1 MTRARDPAP
10 DLVELMVTRLPAVL
24 VWLGAEAATD
34 SVAPRA
40 GAYQRIT
47 ATLIVAHVIAAPNSA
62 RRSSS
67 RCNWRSR
74 PPTIVWIKYIST
86 GFPNDRCT
94 GPPAG
99 RSRRL
104 TAPDGARA
112 PRRDEYRINRRSS
125 ARPQEPEIMANL
137 IKEHRPIIQLGAGA
151 LFIDRYTDNGNIR
164 GAEMYIG
171 DTVAAS
177 ISATVERTTVYS
189 GDGAVASK
197 LIDRV
202 RRIDR
207 AMSITVQDATLGR
220 DALFM
225 MADRPG
231 REEAGNPD
239 EELITVIRVPEHVSD
254 RTHFQLGSG
263 EMGTTPAGRPKF
275 DPRRMRRLA
284 RRERFH
290 AAHADCHRAALT
302 ISRPFSIQAVQAADY
317 QSGRKKFRP
326 HPVHEKRHCKGQ
338 GQTGPD
344 HHRGR

>member
-1 MTRARDPAP
+1 
-10 DLVELMVTRLPAVL
+10 MV
-24 VWLGAEAATD
+24 
-34 SVAPRA
+34 
-40 GAYQRIT
+40 
-47 ATLIVAHVIAAPNSA
+47 
-62 RRSSS
+62 
-67 RCNWRSR
+67 
-74 PPTIVWIKYIST
+74 
-86 GFPNDRCT
+86 
-94 GPPAG
+94 
-99 RSRRL
+99 
-104 TAPDGARA
+104 
-112 PRRDEYRINRRSS
+112 
-125 ARPQEPEIMANL
+125 NL

-239 EELITVIRVPEHVSD
+239 EQLITVIRVPEHVSD

-263 EMGTTPAGRPKF
+263 EMGTTPAGRPAF
-275 DPRRMRRLA
+275 DLGATPLA
-284 RRERFH
+284 GGGFMQRT
-290 AAHADCHRAALT
+290 LT
-302 ISRPFSIQAVQAADY
+302 ATSGAFRPFSPAVQAADFSLDAG
-317 QSGRKKFRP
+317 SGRIRFTKSGIAK
-326 HPVHEKRHCKGQ
+326 VKGKQ
-338 GQTGPD
+338 VRITIAAAKITALPAFERVSVGAEVSQVRIALRYIEDADPGMAGRNIYVPRATLSPAGEAALKSRDEPQQFPLQLAIETPDDGLRQTYIDGVPE
-344 HHRGR
+344 